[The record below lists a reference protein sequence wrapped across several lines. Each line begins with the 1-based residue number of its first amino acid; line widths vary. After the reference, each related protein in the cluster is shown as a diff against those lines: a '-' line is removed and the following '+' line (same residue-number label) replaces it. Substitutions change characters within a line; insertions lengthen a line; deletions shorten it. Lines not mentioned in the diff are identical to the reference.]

1 MMGNGLEIYVLTLRM
16 GCVTV
21 ERYFISWHLHGLIY
35 KTEKGLSTPNVGLR
49 FTHRQTST
57 PPSARQRVEAQ
68 YVFNALVQS
77 ALHAVLSSVSG

>member
-1 MMGNGLEIYVLTLRM
+1 MTGNGLEIYVLTLRM

-21 ERYFISWHLHGLIY
+21 ERYFISSHLHGLIY

-57 PPSARQRVEAQ
+57 QPSARQRVEAQ
-68 YVFNALVQS
+68 YVFNAPVQP
-77 ALHAVLSSVSG
+77 ALHAVLSSASG